1 MNYIIQEKDFNKRI
15 DIFLTENIQSI
26 SRSYIKKL
34 IDSDKV
40 KVNDKK
46 VKAGYILKPNDII
59 EVLDI
64 EKEALNILPKKMN
77 IDIIYED
84 NDIIVINKAKGQ
96 VVHPGNGNYTDTL
109 VNGLLYSHSNN
120 LSNENDDDIRP
131 GIVHRIDKDT
141 TGVIVVAKNDIAH
154 RKLSDQFKEHSITRK
169 YIAIVKGI
177 VKEDEIT
184 IDKPIGR
191 NPKDR
196 LKMAVT
202 NINSKRA
209 VTHIKVLNRF
219 YESKLTLIE
228 ATLETGRTHQIRV
241 HMKSIGYPLL
251 GDLTYGSQYKLIN
264 VDKHM
269 LHAKKLGFIHPST
282 NEYVEFEVDL
292 PNEFETILK
301 KIVARE
307 QIEN

>member
-1 MNYIIQEKDFNKRI
+1 MNYIIQEKDSNKRV
-15 DIFLTENIQSI
+15 DVFLTEVIENV

-34 IDSDKV
+34 IDSEKV
-40 KVNDKK
+40 KVNEKS
-46 VKAGYILKPNDII
+46 VKAGYILKVNDVV
-59 EVLDI
+59 EVLEF
-64 EKEALNILPKKMN
+64 EKKVLNILPKKIN

-84 NDIIVINKAKGQ
+84 NDIIAINKAKGQ
-96 VVHPGNGNYTDTL
+96 VVHPGSGNYTDTL
-109 VNGLLYSHSNN
+109 VNGLLYSHLNN
-120 LSNENDDDIRP
+120 LSNENDDTIRP

-154 RKLSDQFKEHSITRK
+154 RKLAEQFKEHSITRK

-177 VKEDEIT
+177 VKDDEIT

-219 YESKLTLIE
+219 YESKLTLVE

-251 GDLTYGSQYKLIN
+251 GDLTYGSQYKLIK

-269 LHAKKLGFIHPST
+269 LHAKKLGFIHPTTSK
-282 NEYVEFEVDL
+282 YVEFEVDE
-292 PNEFETILK
+292 PDEFKIILK
-301 KIVARE
+301 KIIARE
-307 QIEN
+307 

>member
-1 MNYIIQEKDFNKRI
+1 MNYIIEKKDINKRL
-15 DIFLTENIQSI
+15 DVFLSENIEDV

-34 IDSDKV
+34 IDNN
-40 KVNDKK
+40 KVNVNKK
-46 VKAGYILKPNDII
+46 QIKAGYVLKINDDI
-59 EVLDI
+59 EVLEL
-64 EKEALNILPKKMN
+64 EKEPLNIVPKKLD

-109 VNGLLYSHSNN
+109 VNGLLYSHANK
-120 LSNENDDDIRP
+120 LSTENDDVRP

-141 TGVIVVAKNDIAH
+141 TGVIVVAKNDVAH
-154 RKLSDQFKEHSITRK
+154 RKLSEQFKEHTIERK

-177 VKEDEIT
+177 VKDDNLT

-209 VTHIKVLNRF
+209 VTHIKVIKRYYN
-219 YESKLTLIE
+219 SKLTLIE
-228 ATLETGRTHQIRV
+228 AKLETGRTHQIRV

-251 GDLTYGSQYKLIN
+251 GDLTYGSEYKLIK
-264 VDKHM
+264 VSSHM

-282 NEYVEFEVDL
+282 NKYIEFGVED
-292 PNEFETILK
+292 PKEFKTVLK
-301 KIVARE
+301 KIEDRE

>member
-1 MNYIIQEKDFNKRI
+1 MNYIIEKKDINKRL
-15 DIFLTENIQSI
+15 DVFLSENIEDV

-34 IDSDKV
+34 IDNN
-40 KVNDKK
+40 KVNVNKK
-46 VKAGYILKPNDII
+46 QIKAGYVLKINDDI
-59 EVLDI
+59 EVLEL
-64 EKEALNILPKKMN
+64 EKEPLNIVPKKLD

-109 VNGLLYSHSNN
+109 VNGLLYSHANE
-120 LSNENDDDIRP
+120 LSTENDDVRP

-141 TGVIVVAKNDIAH
+141 TGVIVVAKNDVAH
-154 RKLSDQFKEHSITRK
+154 RKLSEQFKEHTIERK

-177 VKEDEIT
+177 VKDDNLT

-209 VTHIKVLNRF
+209 VTHIKVIKRYYN
-219 YESKLTLIE
+219 SKLTLIE
-228 ATLETGRTHQIRV
+228 AKLETGRTHQIRV

-251 GDLTYGSQYKLIN
+251 GDLTYGSEYKLIK
-264 VDKHM
+264 VSSHM

-282 NEYVEFEVDL
+282 NKYIEFGVED
-292 PNEFETILK
+292 PKEFKTVLK
-301 KIVARE
+301 KIEDRE